1 VQRGVEIAR
10 SEAAPAAGTYFAYSN
25 DVRFLVVAS
34 CVAAFTTGPALAC
47 PRSVLCVVKPDV
59 AVAREVAQVAK
70 PSRVSLDVR
79 RVHLAPR
86 DRLTFDAPAKPDPSV
101 VEMPWIWRVLRER
114 VVSTMPS
121 HRSRG
126 LSVTMQPV
134 VVTTPAE
141 TVPGVGI
148 GGDF

>member
-1 VQRGVEIAR
+1 M
-10 SEAAPAAGTYFAYSN
+10 
-25 DVRFLVVAS
+25 
-34 CVAAFTTGPALAC
+34 
-47 PRSVLCVVKPDV
+47 LCVVKPDV
-59 AVAREVAQVAK
+59 AVAREVAKVAK
-70 PSRVSLDVR
+70 PARVSLDVR

-114 VVSTMPS
+114 VVSQMPR